1 MHLYGKSVEIGIEK
15 CFYASIWRKGAFIR
29 IKAPRG
35 ILIRSRKGAFK
46 LPGVGAF
53 INMRGINVLLLIGET
68 CVFNHAAVGILKGP

>member
-15 CFYASIWRKGAFIR
+15 CFYASIWRKGSFIR
-29 IKAPRG
+29 IKAPW
-35 ILIRSRKGAFK
+35 KGAFK